1 MKKIRSVVS
10 LMLVIVLSASC
21 LVACGHKEGNGK
33 GQPGSG
39 DPKKDIEIAY
49 WNAGLGD
56 QWLKDVIT
64 AFEKEYPEY
73 HVYYTAS
80 ASAATINSTID
91 LDGNTVDLYFT
102 SERGD
107 LSWIEPLDDVLE
119 STADGDSKPL
129 IDKFNANYLKNAKAA
144 DGHFY
149 QITYGG
155 GIVGIVYN
163 KELFKKAGITEL
175 PRTTNELAVICD
187 KLYSQN
193 ITPICHFSPEGYYS
207 YFSDALIYQYD
218 REAYTENFYSCTGES
233 GTSPS
238 KEVFTKKDGRYAVLK
253 AYEKILTTEYVMEGS
268 NSVDHVTAQTQFLND
283 MAAMMV
289 NGSWVANEMQS
300 VEGNMDKFAM
310 MRMPV
315 LSAIVDKLTTV
326 KSDAQLRKVITAID
340 QVQDGEKKLSDYQ
353 SGENYNV
360 EGLEVSKADWD
371 YIYTARFTI
380 AANYSGENACIP
392 KYSENIEGAKKFL
405 SFLYSDAGYKVYA
418 KALKTPMPMTF
429 SDGSELDV
437 SDWNDFQKSQVKLLD
452 EAVALPC
459 SYVASRHD
467 IFKAGGATKYAD
479 VPYVSRLCASNKADR
494 KNAEQ
499 IWEEII
505 AKVNDNYENKWL
517 ANIK

>member
-175 PRTTNELAVICD
+175 PRTTNELAIICD